1 MLKKILF
8 IDRDG
13 TLILEPSD
21 FQIDSIEK
29 LTFYPEIFHYLRK
42 IAGFL
47 NYELVMVSNQ
57 DGLGTNYF
65 PEETFWP
72 IQNLIMRTLENE
84 GIHFSDVL
92 IDKSM
97 PEDNAFTRKP
107 GTNML
112 SHFMSGKYDLEN
124 SFVIGDRLTDMKL
137 AANLG
142 CKAIGIAIP
151 GILTDTIPEDLK
163 KVIVM
168 TTSCWKNIW
177 KFLSENNRKVEV
189 MRITSETDIRISINL
204 NGTGNNK
211 IDTGL
216 YFFNHMLEQLAIHSG
231 VDMNIIVKGDLHV
244 DEHHTIEDTGLVLG
258 EAFLKAIGNKIGMGR
273 YGFCLPMDDC
283 LAQTAIDFSGRPWL
297 IWNVDFKREKIGDVP
312 TELFFHFFKSWSDA
326 ACVNLNIQA
335 EGKNEHHKIEAVF
348 KAVARAIRMALKTD
362 YNHELSFST
371 KEIL

>member
-13 TLILEPSD
+13 TVILESSD
-21 FQIDSIEK
+21 FQIDSVEK
-29 LTFYPEIFHYLRK
+29 LTFYPEIFHYLGK
-42 IAGFL
+42 IAKFL

-72 IQNLIMRTLENE
+72 IQNFIMRTFENE

-97 PEDNAFTRKP
+97 PEEDAPTRKP
-107 GTNML
+107 ETNML
-112 SHFMSGKYDLEN
+112 VHYMSGKYDLEN
-124 SFVIGDRLTDMKL
+124 SFVIGDRLTDMRL

-142 CKAIGIAIP
+142 CKAIGIAISETLNE
-151 GILTDTIPEDLK
+151 IIPEDLQQ
-163 KVIVM
+163 VIVM
-168 TTSCWKNIW
+168 ITSCWKNIW
-177 KFLSENNRKVEV
+177 EFLSENNRKVEIV
-189 MRITSETDIRISINL
+189 RTTRETDVSISINL

-216 YFFNHMLEQLAIHSG
+216 YFFNHMLEQLAFHSG
-231 VDMNIIVKGDLHV
+231 IDMNITVQGDLQV
-244 DEHHTIEDTGLVLG
+244 DEHHTVEDTGLALG
-258 EAFLKAIGNKIGMGR
+258 EAFRKAIGNKIGMER

-297 IWNVDFKREKIGDVP
+297 IWDVDFKREKIGDVP

-326 ACVNLNIQA
+326 ACVNLNIKA
-335 EGKNEHHKIEAVF
+335 EGNNEHHKIEAVF
-348 KAVARAIRMALKTD
+348 KAVARAIRMALKTNF
-362 YNHELSFST
+362 NHGLISST
-371 KEIL
+371 KGML